1 MISNESYFKLIDGL
15 ELMSL
20 GALWY
25 KTDDHILYSFPKHY
39 SENYQGRIELFCL
52 VLRRLME
59 EHKVCLDKNG
69 ELLQGTIDEQL
80 ALFKN
85 AFPEEE
91 RMKEIDH
98 YWWYLDDCPA
108 TAVWILDR
116 EIEGFTTPAGKG
128 KFYFWT

>member
-1 MISNESYFKLIDGL
+1 
-15 ELMSL
+15 
-20 GALWY
+20 
-25 KTDDHILYSFPKHY
+25 
-39 SENYQGRIELFCL
+39 
-52 VLRRLME
+52 ME
-59 EHKVCLDKNG
+59 EYKVCLDKNG
-69 ELLQGTIDEQL
+69 IFLEGTIDEQL

-108 TAVWILDR
+108 TVVWILDR
-116 EIEGFTTPAGKG
+116 DVKGFTTPAGNG